1 MRPLS
6 SSVFLVLLIALPIQQ
21 SLSED
26 AGSMFKQLANAIMAD
41 NDVKTLQESLY
52 PINNHK
58 KSIVNITYK
67 FLMSKESFSDVTEY
81 LNSHS
86 GVCFH
91 WLSSP
96 VHLNINDQLL
106 HGLALQTYIPEVSKL
121 TLHVDMAHFNETDI
135 KNIYTDLMRIDG
147 LHNDS
152 RILCNES
159 NTLLDVLNDFT
170 AYVSANPVMFTLRIS

>member
-1 MRPLS
+1 M
-6 SSVFLVLLIALPIQQ
+6 
-21 SLSED
+21 
-26 AGSMFKQLANAIMAD
+26 
-41 NDVKTLQESLY
+41 
-52 PINNHK
+52 
-58 KSIVNITYK
+58 
-67 FLMSKESFSDVTEY
+67 
-81 LNSHS
+81 
-86 GVCFH
+86 
-91 WLSSP
+91 
-96 VHLNINDQLL
+96 HLNINDQLL

-170 AYVSANPVMFTLRIS
+170 AYVSANPVMFTLRISEPITSDSSSIVYYQPSSRMLLAGRIYMKLQNYK